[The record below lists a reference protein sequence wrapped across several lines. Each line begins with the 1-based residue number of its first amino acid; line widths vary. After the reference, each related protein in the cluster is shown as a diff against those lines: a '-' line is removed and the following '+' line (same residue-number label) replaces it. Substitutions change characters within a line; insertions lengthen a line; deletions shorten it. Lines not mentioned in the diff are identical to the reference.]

1 MDVLVIH
8 FLLVQGVAL
17 CAQPCESLLVD
28 EGLEGVDGGDEDV
41 DAHVELEAI
50 D

>member
-8 FLLVQGVAL
+8 FLLVQRVTF

-28 EGLEGVDGGDEDV
+28 EGLEWVDGGD
-41 DAHVELEAI
+41 
-50 D
+50 